1 LLWLGPIG
9 FLLIGIGLVV
19 MLARHKKTTGPVP
32 LDAKQQSRIQDI
44 LQQGEDE

>member
-1 LLWLGPIG
+1 
-9 FLLIGIGLVV
+9 LIGIGVVV
-19 MLARHKKTTGPVP
+19 MLVRHKKTMDPVT